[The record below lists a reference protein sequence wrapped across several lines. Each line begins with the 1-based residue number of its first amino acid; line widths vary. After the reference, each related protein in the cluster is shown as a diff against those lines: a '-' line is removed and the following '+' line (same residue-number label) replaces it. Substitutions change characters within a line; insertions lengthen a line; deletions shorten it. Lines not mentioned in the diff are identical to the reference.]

1 MEPALSNM
9 PVYFTIH
16 AGRKRYGLYIG
27 DNSQIK
33 NHYIISLRF
42 DNAMANI

>member
-27 DNSQIK
+27 DNSQINEPLYHK
-33 NHYIISLRF
+33 PKI
-42 DNAMANI
+42 